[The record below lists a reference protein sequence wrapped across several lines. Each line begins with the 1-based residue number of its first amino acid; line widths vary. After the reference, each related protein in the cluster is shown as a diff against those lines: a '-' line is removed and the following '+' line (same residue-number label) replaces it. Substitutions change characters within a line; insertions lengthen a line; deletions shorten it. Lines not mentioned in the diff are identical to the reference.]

1 MPPVTIYLDI
11 TKSKDR
17 AILEA
22 LLTKDNPNESIC
34 TRIQKATDRML
45 AKIPTFNISGT
56 N

>member
-22 LLTKDNPNESIC
+22 LLTRDNPNESIC

-45 AKIPTFNISGT
+45 AKIPTFNVSVT

>member
-1 MPPVTIYLDI
+1 MPPVTICLDI

-22 LLTKDNPNESIC
+22 LLTRDNPNESIC

-45 AKIPTFNISGT
+45 AKIPTFNVSGT

>member
-1 MPPVTIYLDI
+1 MKGSDIYA
-11 TKSKDR
+11 TSNC
-17 AILEA
+17 ILEA

-45 AKIPTFNISGT
+45 AKIPTFNVSGT